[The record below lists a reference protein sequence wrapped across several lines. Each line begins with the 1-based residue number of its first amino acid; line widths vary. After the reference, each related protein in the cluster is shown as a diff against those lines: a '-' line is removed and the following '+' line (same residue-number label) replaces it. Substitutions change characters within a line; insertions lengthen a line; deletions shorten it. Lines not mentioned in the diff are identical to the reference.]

1 MNVFNYMKN
10 DASTQVNFE
19 PQIIIDLKLKN
30 HKLEQLSYNT
40 RFNSGKIS
48 ELSKDIQSVTETD
61 ELICLRQ
68 EFKNVIIIN
77 KKLLKAL
84 HASKIN
90 IDNNNDDVSYYPC
103 CCIII

>member
-1 MNVFNYMKN
+1 MNVCIYMKN
-10 DASTQVNFE
+10 DASTQVNLE
-19 PQIIIDLKLKN
+19 PQIIMDLRLKN
-30 HKLEQLSYNT
+30 HKLEQLNYNT
-40 RFNSGKIS
+40 RFNSGRRS
-48 ELSKDIQSVTETD
+48 ELSKDIQSVTEID

-90 IDNNNDDVSYYPC
+90 IDNNNNDESYTCC